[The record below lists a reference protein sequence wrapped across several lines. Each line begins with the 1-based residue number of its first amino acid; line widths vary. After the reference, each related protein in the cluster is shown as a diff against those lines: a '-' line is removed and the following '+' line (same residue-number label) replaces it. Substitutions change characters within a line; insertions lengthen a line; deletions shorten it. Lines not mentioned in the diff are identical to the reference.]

1 MAKCRI
7 VTERSY
13 TTPRIKFGSVIAL
26 DQPEFTFLR
35 ALPEYRLNRLLPTK
49 IKSFADHVEVEIYHG
64 SFVINNEFRYLQ
76 FNIATT
82 RVVCRSCLL
91 KRVQRAN
98 LESGSRHS
106 QFIRRCKTS
115 AHLRVHFI
123 RSLCINTRRT
133 ATEYPL
139 ICLISEFR
147 CDIYRCMHER
157 DSIFIDLMRR
167 LHGVELPNHE
177 D

>member
-1 MAKCRI
+1 MHFVRSTRYLLFNIYQRRDLEGIRNMAKCRI

-98 LESGSRHS
+98 FESGSRHS
-106 QFIRRCKTS
+106 HFIRRWKTS
-115 AHLRVHFI
+115 AIQHICAFILSIHSASTLAGLQRSIHLFV
-123 RSLCINTRRT
+123 
-133 ATEYPL
+133 
-139 ICLISEFR
+139 
-147 CDIYRCMHER
+147 
-157 DSIFIDLMRR
+157 
-167 LHGVELPNHE
+167 
-177 D
+177 